1 MVELNGT
8 LLIQI
13 LNFIILVAIL
23 GHFAYKPMMKVME
36 DRKNRIQN
44 DLDSAKASKEAA
56 ESLKV
61 EYEKQLKAAQIEAQ
75 DIVSKAVKEAQ
86 AAAQAQIDAAHTA
99 IESEKENAT
108 RQIQRERKDALE
120 DLKREVASLSCDI
133 AAKIISKQMTPDEND
148 RLIQE
153 SIAKLDAKDAGK

>member
-75 DIVSKAVKEAQ
+75 DIVSKAVKK
-86 AAAQAQIDAAHTA
+86 HKRLHRYKLMRLMLL
-99 IESEKENAT
+99 SKVKRKMLLVKSKENA
-108 RQIQRERKDALE
+108 RMLLRI
-120 DLKREVASLSCDI
+120 
-133 AAKIISKQMTPDEND
+133 
-148 RLIQE
+148 
-153 SIAKLDAKDAGK
+153 